1 MSRRTRTTR
10 TFRRTGRPAPGGSS
24 APVLLSP
31 VADPAR
37 IASAAAPPRTFMHLG
52 APSAPADA
60 GVRSPHRAGMAGP
73 HGPAL
78 FALAASVP
86 VLASTLPDRSPGSLG
101 SPGSPDPRKA

>member
-1 MSRRTRTTR
+1 MSRQTRRTRTI
-10 TFRRTGRPAPGGSS
+10 RRTGRCAPAASV

-37 IASAAAPPRTFMHLG
+37 IASAAAHTSMRLG
-52 APSAPADA
+52 APGASAAVPA
-60 GVRSPHRAGMAGP
+60 SFPHRAGTTGP

-78 FALAASVP
+78 VALAGSVP

-101 SPGSPDPRKA
+101 SPGSPTPRKA